1 MGMIETEIMAVGD
14 DAYRSQYEIVFPSGI
29 PGGGSNLL
37 LSLRQKGTFDPPEH
51 GVVTYEVIKKGQKVV
66 KPGGAEEVDKM
77 FVLTFR
83 VDQLWKVYDDLYAWK
98 QLVYNEDTG
107 SPGQSSRYRTTVIV
121 RNLNENNIPLASFKF
136 TGTFLQKLK
145 VTEMDNESGEP
156 VEVEATFYFVR
167 MKKE

>member
-1 MGMIETEIMAVGD
+1 MGMIESEILAVGD
-14 DAYRSQYEIVFPSGI
+14 DAFRSQYETIFPSGI
-29 PGGGSNLL
+29 PGGGNSLR

-77 FVLTFR
+77 FMLTIR
-83 VDQLWKVYDDLYAWK
+83 VDQEYGVYDDLYNWK

-107 SPGQSSRYRTTVIV
+107 SPGRASQFRTTMLV
-121 RNLNENNIPLASFKF
+121 RNLNENNIPTATFKF
-136 TGTFLQKLK
+136 TGVFLQKIK
-145 VTEMDNESGEP
+145 VTEYDHESGEP
-156 VEVEATFYFVR
+156 VEIEATFYFVR